1 MITLDLRPSS
11 SNDFN
16 IYQTTTLPR
25 CLLVMDLVKTCRAD
39 GCCKRLVWL
48 AGGFRP
54 SSHEVACGSDKFFF
68 SSLQDGH
75 FPWIIFACAGTPAF
89 LGGTLRSLS
98 ITSSSRP
105 PTASTCY
112 PWHGHSIAQTCP
124 AQVSVSAIKAPEQSN
139 QERARPRIRLVGR
152 QLGPLATGI
161 FPGGLQARTGP
172 VKGVRE
178 DISVGVCCVW
188 IWEGT
193 GGFGQNLMCV
203 CV

>member
-1 MITLDLRPSS
+1 MDVVKDLSGWRVDSGLPHMKLRVV
-11 SNDFN
+11 
-16 IYQTTTLPR
+16 QTS
-25 CLLVMDLVKTCRAD
+25 C
-39 GCCKRLVWL
+39 
-48 AGGFRP
+48 
-54 SSHEVACGSDKFFF
+54 FF

-89 LGGTLRSLS
+89 LGGTPRSLS

-152 QLGPLATGI
+152 QLGPLATDI
-161 FPGGLQARTGP
+161 FPGGLQALTGP
-172 VKGVRE
+172 VKGCTRGYICWRVLRVDLGRNWWLRPE
-178 DISVGVCCVW
+178 PHV
-188 IWEGT
+188 
-193 GGFGQNLMCV
+193 CV
-203 CV
+203 CVSLYPPPMANSSPIRNI

>member
-1 MITLDLRPSS
+1 MDVVKDLSGWRVDSGLPHMKLRVV
-11 SNDFN
+11 
-16 IYQTTTLPR
+16 QTS
-25 CLLVMDLVKTCRAD
+25 C
-39 GCCKRLVWL
+39 
-48 AGGFRP
+48 
-54 SSHEVACGSDKFFF
+54 FF

-89 LGGTLRSLS
+89 LGGTPRSLS

-203 CV
+203 CVCELVSASHGEFLPNSKHISW